1 MFCIEIA
8 GIPVGIDNRYSYVRK
23 LCIGYETDWQP
34 AFTVRATEEEILTE
48 QKGESQFSLGY
59 CESLCLYRHI
69 CCKLVHY
76 DAFLMHSSV
85 VAMDDGMAYAF
96 AAPSG
101 TGKTTHTRLWL
112 QQFGSRAQVINGDKP
127 VYRFLDQ
134 RLYACG
140 TPWQGKEQMG
150 NNLICPV
157 QAICFLEQSPN
168 NEIRPLQ
175 PAEINSRIFRQ
186 ILIPKEE
193 QDFDRFWPLLERL
206 VTSVNFYLLKCNR
219 EPEAAQL
226 AYQTMRRN

>member
-1 MFCIEIA
+1 
-8 GIPVGIDNRYSYVRK
+8 
-23 LCIGYETDWQP
+23 
-34 AFTVRATEEEILTE
+34 
-48 QKGESQFSLGY
+48 
-59 CESLCLYRHI
+59 
-69 CCKLVHY
+69 
-76 DAFLMHSSV
+76 
-85 VAMDDGMAYAF
+85 MDDGMAYAF